1 MAFKIKKILTD
12 RQLVKAKFSLSM
24 GVICLLVTMTTSSF
38 VKSAVNDIE
47 EADGGYDWNGENFMT
62 QDKVKY
68 DRGEIVYYSKNTEI
82 CNR

>member
-62 QDKVKY
+62 
-68 DRGEIVYYSKNTEI
+68 
-82 CNR
+82 